1 MELHLDP
8 LSSSP
13 LPDQLAHDLLRRI
26 LRGEFDH
33 DNMLPSERQ
42 LCMTY
47 AVSRSVVR
55 EAIKWLNARGIV
67 TSTNGVGAIINRD
80 ITASTVEAMMLAFHY
95 GDVRLRDLI
104 DTRIVLEPKIAALAA
119 IHATSDQIAGLYAS
133 CDAMEQLDVS
143 AGEIQASINYNQVNV
158 DFHLQISRA
167 SRNPVLT
174 ILVDLL
180 IGVVWRHERTANQ
193 IIGLPRYQKTAREHR
208 QIVTAIA
215 QRDAEAARVAMMMH
229 LDLTQRLLRD
239 NKHLDQRLQIFT
251 DQ

>member
-1 MELHLDP
+1 MDGHLDP
-8 LSSSP
+8 LRSSP

-33 DNMLPSERQ
+33 DGMLPSERQ
-42 LCMTY
+42 LCTTY
-47 AVSRSVVR
+47 TVSRSVVR

-67 TSTNGVGAIINRD
+67 TTTNGVGAIINRD
-80 ITASTVEAMMLAFHY
+80 MTASTVEAMMLAFHY
-95 GDVRLRDLI
+95 GDVRVRDLV

-119 IHATSDQIAGLYAS
+119 IHATPEQIAQMYAA

-143 AGEIQASINYNQVNV
+143 AGADQAALNYNQANV

-193 IIGLPRYQKTAREHR
+193 VIGLPRYLKTAAEHR
-208 QIVTAIA
+208 HIVDAIA
-215 QRDAEAARVAMMMH
+215 QRDAEAARTAMTMH
-229 LDLTQRLLRD
+229 LDITQRLLRD
-239 NKHLDQRLQIFT
+239 NAHLDQRLQIFT
-251 DQ
+251 E